1 MAGAQHA
8 RPRAGRRDL
17 AAVSVFIDVEDQRR
31 AVEETGRLAA
41 IVEHSNDFIGFGQS
55 DWAVAYVNEAGRRL
69 VGLPDLD
76 ARPAGSRHRRLLPP
90 AEHGRVLAEILPAV
104 ERERVLGGRDTIP
117 PFDDGAE
124 VARILQ
130 SLPRPGRRSNLL
142 GYGTV
147 TRDLTERRRAGRRS
161 ARARRRCVPCSTP
174 SRRHP
179 DRRGSLG
186 AAS

>member
-8 RPRAGRRDL
+8 RLGPGGETI

-41 IVEHSNDFIGFGQS
+41 IVEHSNDFIGFARP

-76 ARPAGSRHRRLLPP
+76 AARRAAIADYFPP

-104 ERERVLGGRDTIP
+104 ER
-117 PFDDGAE
+117 DG
-124 VARILQ
+124 
-130 SLPRPGRRSNLL
+130 SG
-142 GYGTV
+142 
-147 TRDLTERRRAGRRS
+147 
-161 ARARRRCVPCSTP
+161 RARHDSAGSTTARRCPSSTISSPSGTPKAPCSAME
-174 SRRHP
+174 R
-179 DRRGSLG
+179 
-186 AAS
+186 